1 VLSQPHYGIPWRT
14 PDPSAATKSSR
25 ALPLARA
32 EDIVVLSSP
41 PSPEYF
47 AWLKNLGLGPRN
59 IVVYEDPSMGVS
71 IAERI
76 LSNPARLKDSLA
88 KVGRPGVYVPFYAGN
103 KELAAAQSTGL
114 PLLGCPEDITL
125 RFFNKEAFKEECRA
139 LEIPTVEGASHD
151 LGGAQSEPPSSQDL
165 EALVSALLSN
175 HSSLIVRPTL
185 GGLKPQVY
193 RAESLNIQEVLAS
206 ISAHKPG
213 RVLIE
218 PLLKVIAS
226 PNDQWC
232 ITRSKRV
239 EHIGMSTQL
248 FDGLRHTGNLNGQFF
263 SERTTATIHSMS
275 ERIARRMS
283 EVGYR
288 GVLSIDYIISE
299 QGIFPIQNN
308 ARLNGS
314 TFAFGIIENLGRL
327 IGQIQCWKF
336 LRAKGEL
343 ATFEDVRKR
352 LSPILFDGIRKNSV
366 FVFDTDSLPTNG
378 SVGILI
384 AAEDMYH
391 IEYLEGALREFGLM
405 PL

>member
-1 VLSQPHYGIPWRT
+1 
-14 PDPSAATKSSR
+14 
-25 ALPLARA
+25 
-32 EDIVVLSSP
+32 
-41 PSPEYF
+41 
-47 AWLKNLGLGPRN
+47 
-59 IVVYEDPSMGVS
+59 
-71 IAERI
+71 
-76 LSNPARLKDSLA
+76 
-88 KVGRPGVYVPFYAGN
+88 
-103 KELAAAQSTGL
+103 
-114 PLLGCPEDITL
+114 
-125 RFFNKEAFKEECRA
+125 
-139 LEIPTVEGASHD
+139 
-151 LGGAQSEPPSSQDL
+151 
-165 EALVSALLSN
+165 
-175 HSSLIVRPTL
+175 
-185 GGLKPQVY
+185 
-193 RAESLNIQEVLAS
+193 
-206 ISAHKPG
+206 
-213 RVLIE
+213 
-218 PLLKVIAS
+218 
-226 PNDQWC
+226 
-232 ITRSKRV
+232 
-239 EHIGMSTQL
+239 
-248 FDGLRHTGNLNGQFF
+248 
-263 SERTTATIHSMS
+263 MS